1 MGRARS
7 NTRGVIKESFISQFK
22 SAAFLNKQYDDI
34 RELGSGSFG
43 HVRLVRDR
51 VSGQER
57 VIKTICTRNMSR
69 QVVDS
74 MLNEIKLLKQLDH
87 PLIVK
92 LFEFAEDIDGQ
103 QIILVLEYIPGG
115 DCLGFVKG
123 AKDRE
128 DNDAESLLPER
139 VVVRIMLQLLIS
151 LQYCHAKGVV
161 HRDIKPENLMMVEA
175 DADLAN
181 PDLMPVC
188 KLIDFGLACS
198 KASGLMFDYTG
209 TPKYMAPE
217 VHRHIPYTSKAD
229 IWSAGCTAIHLLVGH
244 APFARPYEFT
254 IGKYESFD
262 ELEAR
267 LVKFPGWRRVSARGK
282 HFLRTLLQANP
293 DLRPTAANASQ
304 HAWFSA
310 QDRPMAKLTQDMTRS
325 LAGFTAQPPVVR
337 CCLFSIASR
346 MVPPNLQ
353 ALSQAFLHMD
363 EDCDGIIS
371 HEDLRFAVEDVEGSS
386 MWWTSAIDV
395 NVDDVLATADFNHNG
410 GLGFTE
416 FVAACSL
423 PSQWSVEDVAR
434 ISFQALDI
442 DRDGFLRAEDISD
455 YFRERDHNFLRR
467 LPRGRLFDVDEWCEF
482 VDGCSQ
488 ASTPRS
494 VSGAAS
500 PARPCGSNAFPT
512 FGFFLAECTAGRER
526 AVSNADSDASFVVSP
541 NARFRNVFL
550 P

>member
-74 MLNEIKLLKQLDH
+74 MLNEIELLRRLDH

-92 LFEFAEDIDGQ
+92 LFEFAEDVEGQ
-103 QIILVLEYIPGG
+103 QIILVLEHIPGG
-115 DCLGFVKG
+115 DCLDFVKG
-123 AKDRE
+123 AMDGE
-128 DNDAESLLPER
+128 DADAKSLLPEH

-161 HRDIKPENLMMVEA
+161 HRDIKPENLMMVDA
-175 DADLAN
+175 DADLTDPN
-181 PDLMPVC
+181 YMPVC

-198 KASGLMFDYTG
+198 KASGIILDYTG

-229 IWSAGCTAIHLLVGH
+229 IWSAGCTAVHLLVGH
-244 APFARPYEFT
+244 APFPRPYEST
-254 IGKYESFD
+254 IGRYESFD

-267 LVKFPGWRRVSARGK
+267 LVKFPGWRRVSAHGK
-282 HFLRTLLQANP
+282 NFLRTVLQANP

-310 QDRPMAKLTQDMTRS
+310 HDRPMAKLTRDMTQS
-325 LAGFTAQPPVVR
+325 LAGFTAKPPVVR

-346 MVPPNLQ
+346 MVPPNLKL
-353 ALSQAFLHMD
+353 LSQAFLHMD

-371 HEDLRFAVEDVEGSS
+371 HDDLRLAVEDVEGSS

-434 ISFQALDI
+434 MSFQALDI

-455 YFRERDHNFLRR
+455 YFRERDHNLLRR
-467 LPRGRLFDVDEWCEF
+467 LPRGTLFDVDEWCEF
-482 VDGCSQ
+482 VGACDQ
-488 ASTPRS
+488 ASSPLS
-494 VSGAAS
+494 VSDAAS
-500 PARPCGSNAFPT
+500 PTRPCGSNSFSM

-526 AVSNADSDASFVVSP
+526 AVSTADSDASFVTP
-541 NARFRNVFL
+541 RAPFRNGFL
-550 P
+550 Q